1 MRNQAILRLLQGLK
15 PKTVQKSS
23 KVKFCFDQIFR
34 CFCRC
39 IQTLRTTSAYNHL
52 CCHRRTLSIHISPCH
67 VPIPQVLLSDDI
79 NRHLRFGMLAGPQP
93 YEGIAYANQL
103 AAAEPKVYYDRQTNT
118 FVKNK
123 GSMQEALAAKTGE

>member
-1 MRNQAILRLLQGLK
+1 MLSQAH
-15 PKTVQKSS
+15 T
-23 KVKFCFDQIFR
+23 F
-34 CFCRC
+34 
-39 IQTLRTTSAYNHL
+39 
-52 CCHRRTLSIHISPCH
+52 CCHICPDHFPS
-67 VPIPQVLLSDDI
+67 PQVLLSDDI

-123 GSMQEALAAKTGE
+123 GSMQQALAAKTGE